1 MIVDII
7 FLLFKGLIDIIFDE
21 DFNFMVIYFGVKDK
35 LLKIVR
41 IDFGLGKIKYDVEVR
56 GYLRFVYM

>member
-21 DFNFMVIYFGVKDK
+21 DFNFMVIYFGVEDK

-56 GYLRFVYM
+56 GYLRFDYM

>member
-21 DFNFMVIYFGVKDK
+21 DFNFMVIYFGVEDK

>member
-21 DFNFMVIYFGVKDK
+21 DFNFMVIYFGVEDK

-56 GYLRFVYM
+56 GYLKFVYM